1 MDVHDR
7 CVVVTGGASGLGL
20 AVTEAL
26 VVAGAR
32 VLVADVN
39 RVQGE
44 AVADRLG
51 PAVRFQCSDVA
62 DAGSV
67 AAAVQAAQAHAV
79 HCAQGLGGLV
89 QCAGVAVGRKVL
101 GVDGLHP
108 PELFARTLAV
118 NLTGV
123 FLMLACMA
131 QALAAQ
137 APDPQ
142 GQRGVIVNTASIA
155 AFDGQVGQ
163 AAYAASKGGV
173 VAMTLPLAR
182 ELAAQGIRVMTV
194 APGLMQTPM
203 LAGLP
208 DKVQAALGASVP
220 FPARTGQPQEFAALV
235 LHIFAND
242 YLNGEVIRLD
252 GALRMAPR

>member
-1 MDVHDR
+1 MDVRDR
-7 CVVVTGGASGLGL
+7 CVVVTGGASGLGQ

-26 VVAGAR
+26 VHAGAH
-32 VLVADVN
+32 VLVADLDEAKGQAL
-39 RVQGE
+39 VQ
-44 AVADRLG
+44 ALG
-51 PAVRFQCSDVA
+51 PAVRFHRTDVSEVASVA
-62 DAGSV
+62 DAV
-67 AAAVQAAQAHAV
+67 LAAQAHAAG
-79 HCAQGLGGLV
+79 CAGGLAGLV
-89 QCAGVAVGRKVL
+89 QCAGVATACKVL
-101 GVDGLHP
+101 GPDGPHP
-108 PELFARTLAV
+108 WALFERTLSV

-123 FLMLACMA
+123 FLMLSHMA
-131 QALAAQ
+131 RALSAQ
-137 APDPQ
+137 PPDAQ

-173 VAMTLPLAR
+173 VALTLPLAR
-182 ELAAQGIRVMTV
+182 EFARHGIRVMTV

-208 DKVQAALGASVP
+208 EKAQAALGGSVP
-220 FPARTGQPQEFAALV
+220 FPARIGQPSEFAALV

-252 GALRMAPR
+252 GALRMARR

>member
-1 MDVHDR
+1 MDVRER

-26 VVAGAR
+26 VACGAH

-39 RVQGE
+39 RALGE
-44 AVADRLG
+44 AVAERLG
-51 PAVRFQCSDVA
+51 PAVRFHGTDVSDV
-62 DAGSV
+62 GSV
-67 AAAVQAAQAHAV
+67 VAAIQAAQAHAATTA
-79 HCAQGLGGLV
+79 HGLGGLV
-89 QCAGVAVGRKVL
+89 QCAGVATARKVL
-101 GVDGLHP
+101 SADGPHP
-108 PELFARTLAV
+108 WALFERTLAV

-123 FLMLACMA
+123 FLMLSHMA
-131 QALAAQ
+131 QALGAQ
-137 APDPQ
+137 APDAA

-220 FPARTGQPQEFAALV
+220 FPARTGQPSEFAALV